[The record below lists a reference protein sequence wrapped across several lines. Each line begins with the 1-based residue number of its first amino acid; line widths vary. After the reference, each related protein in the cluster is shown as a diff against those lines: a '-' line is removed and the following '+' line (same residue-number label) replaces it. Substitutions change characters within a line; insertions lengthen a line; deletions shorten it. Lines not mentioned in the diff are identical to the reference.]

1 MFVTKASS
9 TSGGGYKC
17 DLPLARAEIADFL
30 GLTVETVSRNMTKL
44 RASGIIQLD
53 NGRTVT
59 VNSLPLL
66 KKASGD

>member
-1 MFVTKASS
+1 MFVTKARS
-9 TSGGGYKC
+9 TSGDGYKC

-53 NGRTVT
+53 N
-59 VNSLPLL
+59 
-66 KKASGD
+66 